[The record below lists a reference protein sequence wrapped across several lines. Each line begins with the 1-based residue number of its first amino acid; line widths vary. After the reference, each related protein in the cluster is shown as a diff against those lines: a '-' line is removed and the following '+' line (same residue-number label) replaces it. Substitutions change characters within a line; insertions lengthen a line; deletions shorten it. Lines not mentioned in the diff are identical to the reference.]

1 MITGDDRDPTANLG
15 TKSGDFNLGT
25 SGKGMP
31 SNPKGRLKVD
41 RSTNSG
47 LGRRVNRR
55 GRKSNGIFQLST
67 KSRSQNVYI

>member
-1 MITGDDRDPTANLG
+1 MSLSFDETAFVTRNMITGDDRDPTTNLG

-47 LGRRVNRR
+47 LGRRVNGR
-55 GRKSNGIFQLST
+55 GREI
-67 KSRSQNVYI
+67 

>member
-55 GRKSNGIFQLST
+55 GREI
-67 KSRSQNVYI
+67 